1 MKKFLGFLSPL
12 AQYYVKYI
20 FCFLVVFGLLN
31 LIGIY
36 YNDQMFFTVTYIW
49 HFTLMTPGLKEKMLT
64 KKQRFS
70 FLNVIVRI
78 NYYLQLFIKTE
89 KVPFGLGPSLVRA
102 ISPLL
107 FIFVLKV
114 VGGNGNMIFALLGCT
129 IFEAVYLFSDRKQTI
144 SAPPGDPETPPE
156 IPTAE
161 ISRE

>member
-1 MKKFLGFLSPL
+1 MKKIWAYLSPL

-20 FCFLVVFGLLN
+20 LSFLFFFGILNLLN
-31 LIGIY
+31 IF
-36 YNDQMFFTVTYIW
+36 YNDQMFFIVTYIW

-78 NYYLQLFIKTE
+78 NYYLQLFIKTD

-107 FIFVLKV
+107 FIFILKV
-114 VGGNGNMIFALLGCT
+114 VGGNGNMIFALLGCAA
-129 IFEAVYLFSDRKQTI
+129 FEAVYLFTNKKII

-156 IPTAE
+156 IPNAE